1 MNLSEGCTAV
11 TCCFRDVNVSASY
24 PLLCKTKDAKLEV
37 SHLTKSNPR
46 AAESNTGMTLI
57 RADISCQFI
66 CSYGKVFTYVDVYVH
81 MPSVDRIYI

>member
-1 MNLSEGCTAV
+1 MAV
-11 TCCFRDVNVSASY
+11 TCCVGDVNVSASY
-24 PLLCKTKDAKLEV
+24 PLLTTTKDAKLEA

-46 AAESNTGMTLI
+46 AAESNAGMTLI

-66 CSYGKVFTYVDVYVH
+66 CSYGKVFTYIDVYVH